1 MGALVGFGAL
11 LAALRFNS
19 ILPLNGDNAVY
30 LLLAR
35 NLATGAP
42 YNNAGFPWGYPV
54 LLTPGAALFGPTH
67 LLEAIPWLK
76 LISIAAFLLGLVLLY
91 LLFRTRHGRVLAFL
105 TVALFAANDI
115 TLVYTN
121 DLMTELPYVAA
132 VAGAL
137 LFWQRR
143 IDPAAVT
150 DAGGPA
156 NPGRRAW
163 IGAALLLAL
172 PYYLRTIGMALLA
185 AAPLTLLWR
194 RRSRAAL
201 VLALALVALALPWA
215 VFSATTD
222 PNRNYTASLWLRDPY
237 NPELGRIA
245 GPGEFAERVAGRAGF
260 YATAVLPPL
269 LLPQPADPANP
280 IRTVGGAVLLVVAL
294 GGYGLR
300 LWRRV
305 ELPEV
310 YMAGFL
316 AILSS
321 WPWTGDRFLLPVLPF
336 ILHYIAEALA
346 ALAGAAGRLLRRP
359 RVAWAAPALLALLL
373 VPSLTQDSIAI
384 GANLRYLGGDIAAG
398 GLTVEDR
405 DFLAASVW
413 LRDHTP
419 PGGVVLARKSS
430 IAEIYSGHPAEL
442 IPLIPPD
449 QYLAWLRARHVTYV
463 LEDAWPWSRHT
474 IVYLRPAMAAYPAQ
488 FRLLHTIPAA
498 TPGGR
503 PTRVWQF
510 VPQ

>member
-1 MGALVGFGAL
+1 MGTLLGFGAL

-54 LLTPGAALFGPTH
+54 LLTPGVALFGPTH
-67 LLEAIPWLK
+67 LLDAIPWLK

-105 TVALFAANDI
+105 TVALFAVNDI

-143 IDPAAVT
+143 IDPPPVGGARRPGQPWPAGVDRRGAA
-150 DAGGPA
+150 AGPA
-156 NPGRRAW
+156 LLPAHHRHGPAGRRA
-163 IGAALLLAL
+163 AH
-172 PYYLRTIGMALLA
+172 P
-185 AAPLTLLWR
+185 
-194 RRSRAAL
+194 
-201 VLALALVALALPWA
+201 ALASPLPGRAWCWAWRLVALALPWA
-215 VFSATTD
+215 AFSATTD
-222 PNRNYTASLWLRDPY
+222 PNRNYTAALWLRDPY

-245 GPGEFAERVAGRAGF
+245 GPAEFADRFVGRAGF

-269 LLPQPADPANP
+269 LLPQPADPANADP
-280 IRTVGGAVLLVVAL
+280 HGGRRLLLLAAL
-294 GGYGLR
+294 AGYGLR

-316 AILSS
+316 AILFS

-336 ILHYIAEALA
+336 ILHYIAEALT
-346 ALAGAAGRLLRRP
+346 ALAGADWAVCCAARGRPGRLRRCWPCCSCPAWP
-359 RVAWAAPALLALLL
+359 RTASPSARTCATWAAT
-373 VPSLTQDSIAI
+373 S
-384 GANLRYLGGDIAAG
+384 RRAG
-398 GLTVEDR
+398 
-405 DFLAASVW
+405 
-413 LRDHTP
+413 
-419 PGGVVLARKSS
+419 
-430 IAEIYSGHPAEL
+430 
-442 IPLIPPD
+442 
-449 QYLAWLRARHVTYV
+449 
-463 LEDAWPWSRHT
+463 
-474 IVYLRPAMAAYPAQ
+474 
-488 FRLLHTIPAA
+488 
-498 TPGGR
+498 
-503 PTRVWQF
+503 
-510 VPQ
+510 